1 MRSLLRKIENY
12 PIGMCGT
19 ALGFITL
26 SNCYDNLG
34 FTYIKSVALIFA
46 IIAIYL
52 MVLRGIFY
60 PNKIVEELKNPIA
73 GSFYPTFDMTLFL
86 ISASTYSI
94 SPLLGK
100 VLWIISV
107 VVHAAIFLIFL
118 GFRARNFKLEYLFP
132 SWFIILVGMI
142 TGTIAGKDMG
152 YPTVS
157 KILFL
162 VGLVL
167 YFVAWPFV
175 LYRLFKRRDIKEND
189 MATIGVLAAPASL
202 CILGY
207 FALTDNPNI
216 YLLVVLFVTSIFNL
230 ICVYVKMPRCF
241 NKKFDG
247 ILAAFTF
254 PLAISNLA
262 ILRVAN
268 FADFMGYSTW
278 GVILRGAG
286 IAELVISTVV
296 IAYLIINFL
305 ILFIKAIINSKNN
318 KENLKSYN

>member
-26 SNCYDNLG
+26 SNCYNSLG
-34 FTYIKSVALIFA
+34 FTYIKTIAIVFA
-46 IIAIYL
+46 IIALYL
-52 MVLRGIFY
+52 MVLRAVFY
-60 PNKIVEELKNPIA
+60 PHKIIEELKNPIV

-86 ISASTYSI
+86 IAASVYSV
-94 SPLLGK
+94 SPILGK
-100 VLWIISV
+100 ILWIISV
-107 VVHAAIFLIFL
+107 IIHIAIFLIFL
-118 GFRARNFKLEYLFP
+118 GFRARKFRMEDLFP

-142 TGTIAGKDMG
+142 TGTIAGTDMG

-157 KILFL
+157 KTLFL

-175 LYRLFKRRDIKEND
+175 LYRLYKRRDIKGND
-189 MATIGVLAAPASL
+189 LSTIGVLAAPASL

-207 FALTDNPNI
+207 FALTDKPNI
-216 YLLVVLFVTSIFNL
+216 YLLAVLFITSIFNL
-230 ICVYVKMPRCF
+230 ICVYIKMPRCF
-241 NKKFDG
+241 NKGFNG
-247 ILAAFTF
+247 IQAAFTF

-262 ILRVAN
+262 ILRVASY
-268 FADFMGYSTW
+268 AESMGYSTW
-278 GVILRGAG
+278 GIILRGIG

-296 IAYLIINFL
+296 IIYVIINFI
-305 ILFIKAIINSKNN
+305 ILLIKAIKDSKRI
-318 KENLKSYN
+318 KSNLKSEN